1 MNVPTPFPEDG
12 KHVRIE
18 LFKDEA
24 RERLPNG
31 AATVELVSAESIIPQ
46 PIEWTW
52 PGWLARGRLHILAGQ
67 PGAGK
72 TTLALEFAAI
82 ISSGGVWPDGGQAK
96 PASVVIWSGEDD
108 PADTLVPRLLAAGA
122 NLQRVHFV
130 HGVREDGRSRAF
142 DPARDMLALEAAV
155 RRVGDVR
162 LVVIDP
168 IAMVATKDSH
178 KNAETRRDLQPLA
191 DLCRASGVAALGVH
205 HLAKATAGRE
215 PQERLIGSIAFAA
228 VARVVMIAAK
238 QPAQAEGDVERR
250 ILMRAKSNIGPDD
263 GGFAYTLE
271 QAALERHSGVS
282 ASRVVWGER
291 IDGTARDAL
300 ADAEQPADERRPVE
314 KAKDFLRSL
323 LADGPVGP
331 KTIKS
336 AADANGYSWAS
347 VRRAKGALRIE
358 AHKTGFG
365 DEWAWSLPKAL
376 TSSED
381 AQPKEVSTFAP
392 SEHLGPQLSQ
402 DEEVEF

>member
-24 RERLPNG
+24 RERPPNG

-82 ISSGGVWPDGGQAK
+82 ISSGGVWPDGARAK
-96 PASVVIWSGEDD
+96 LGSVVIWSGEDD

-168 IAMVATKDSH
+168 IAL
-178 KNAETRRDLQPLA
+178 E
-191 DLCRASGVAALGVH
+191 
-205 HLAKATAGRE
+205 
-215 PQERLIGSIAFAA
+215 FAA
-228 VARVVMIAAK
+228 IISRQLVRI
-238 QPAQAEGDVERR
+238 RR
-250 ILMRAKSNIGPDD
+250 WNFD
-263 GGFAYTLE
+263 
-271 QAALERHSGVS
+271 SGK
-282 ASRVVWGER
+282 
-291 IDGTARDAL
+291 
-300 ADAEQPADERRPVE
+300 P
-314 KAKDFLRSL
+314 
-323 LADGPVGP
+323 
-331 KTIKS
+331 
-336 AADANGYSWAS
+336 
-347 VRRAKGALRIE
+347 
-358 AHKTGFG
+358 H
-365 DEWAWSLPKAL
+365 
-376 TSSED
+376 
-381 AQPKEVSTFAP
+381 
-392 SEHLGPQLSQ
+392 
-402 DEEVEF
+402 